1 MLPPLP
7 NLPGT
12 QRATGSFPVRYED
25 IAQDGRLLL
34 EASTTALGAAV
45 WGPRITKHPLNTYMR
60 EARIV
65 PILTRLVVEGTPGP
79 FSVIGRLTANGAFQL
94 AHARAAN
101 GDVDRIFLDM
111 WAEVTAPI
119 GRTHGPAPE
128 RAGETITAG
137 RIFAEHVFTRLFAAP
152 AERKVTRFDAAGI
165 IALPAVPESQREARA
180 LPAILDLPTGAVALD
195 PELRV
200 DPTPVVFGIT
210 HTDSNQ
216 HVNSLVYPRLFED
229 AALRRFASLG
239 KSSAVLARALE
250 IGFRK
255 PCFAGETMRIALRAY
270 TLGEKIG
277 AVGVYVTEKDAASD
291 ATLAV
296 ARPHA
301 YVHTLFEK

>member
-7 NLPGT
+7 NLPDT

-34 EASTTALGAAV
+34 EATTTALGAAV
-45 WGPRITKHPLNTYMR
+45 WGPLIAKHALNTYMR
-60 EARIV
+60 EAGIV

-79 FSVIGRLTANGAFQL
+79 FSVNGRLAANGAFQL
-94 AHARAAN
+94 AHACAAN
-101 GDVDRIFLDM
+101 GEVERIFLDM

-128 RAGETITAG
+128 RAGETIIAG

-152 AERKVTRFDAAGI
+152 AERKVTRFDAPGI
-165 IALPAVPESQREARA
+165 IALPESQREARA

-195 PELRV
+195 AELRV
-200 DPTPVVFGIT
+200 DPTPIVFGIT

-239 KSSAVLARALE
+239 KSSAVLARAIE

-255 PCFAGETMRIALRAY
+255 PCFAGQTMRIALRAY

-277 AVGVYVTEKDAASD
+277 AVGVYVTEKDAASE

-296 ARPHA
+296 ARAHA
-301 YVHTLFEK
+301 YVHTIFEA